1 MTYEKRLRDVYKE
14 EYKFTKKDA
23 SKLFSKDKISN
34 EYLDQLLH
42 NLVKQNKIVRI
53 TNGSYTFKKDLMVS
67 GFAYSPFYY
76 GLQEALSL
84 RNLHEQE
91 TNPVIITTNKI
102 KPGIKTIQGSNVI
115 LRRIASKYFFGF
127 DFIKYY
133 NMEIPVSDYEKT
145 LIDFVYYNEPL
156 SKEVINDLKKKIDK
170 KKLENYFSR
179 YSKST
184 RNKVLSL
191 IK

>member
-1 MTYEKRLRDVYKE
+1 MTYENRLRDVYKE

-42 NLVKQNKIVRI
+42 NLVKQNKIIRI

-91 TNPVIITTNKI
+91 TNPIIITTNKI
-102 KPGIKTIQGSNVI
+102 KPGIKTIQGSNVL
-115 LRRIASKYFFGF
+115 LRRIDCKYFFGF

-133 NMEIPVSDYEKT
+133 DMEIPVSDYEKT

-170 KKLENYFSR
+170 KKLEKYLSR
-179 YSKST
+179 YPEKI
-184 RNKVLSL
+184 RYKIDLL
-191 IK
+191 LK

>member
-1 MTYEKRLRDVYKE
+1 MTYENRLRDVYKE

-42 NLVKQNKIVRI
+42 NLVKQNKIIRI

-91 TNPVIITTNKI
+91 TNPIIITTNKI
-102 KPGIKTIQGSNVI
+102 KPGIKTIQGSNVL
-115 LRRIASKYFFGF
+115 LRRIDCKYFFGF

-133 NMEIPVSDYEKT
+133 DMEIPVSDYEKT

-156 SKEVINDLKKKIDK
+156 SKEVINELKKKIDK
-170 KKLENYFSR
+170 TKLQNYLLR
-179 YSKST
+179 YSKKI

>member
-1 MTYEKRLRDVYKE
+1 MTYENRLRDVYKE

-42 NLVKQNKIVRI
+42 NLVKQNKIIRI
-53 TNGSYTFKKDLMVS
+53 TNGSYTFNKDLMVS

-84 RNLHEQE
+84 RNLWKQE
-91 TNPVIITTNKI
+91 TNPIIITTNKI
-102 KPGIKTIQGSNVI
+102 KPGIKTIQGSNI
-115 LRRIASKYFFGF
+115 LLRRIDCKYFFGF

-133 NMEIPVSDYEKT
+133 DMEIPVSDYEKT

-170 KKLENYFSR
+170 KKLEKYLSI

>member
-1 MTYEKRLRDVYKE
+1 MTYENRLRDVYKE

-42 NLVKQNKIVRI
+42 NLVKQNKIIRI

-91 TNPVIITTNKI
+91 TNPIIITTNKI
-102 KPGIKTIQGSNVI
+102 KPGIKTIQGSNVL
-115 LRRIASKYFFGF
+115 LRRIDCKYFFGF

-133 NMEIPVSDYEKT
+133 DMEIPVSDYEKT

-156 SKEVINDLKKKIDK
+156 SKEVINELKKKIDK
-170 KKLENYFSR
+170 TKLQNYLLR
-179 YSKST
+179 YSKKI
-184 RNKVLSL
+184 RAKANLLLK
-191 IK
+191 

>member
-1 MTYEKRLRDVYKE
+1 MTYENRLRDVYKE

-42 NLVKQNKIVRI
+42 NLVKQNKIIRI

-91 TNPVIITTNKI
+91 TNPIIITTNKI
-102 KPGIKTIQGSNVI
+102 KPGIKTIQGSNVL
-115 LRRIASKYFFGF
+115 LRRIDCKYFFGF

-133 NMEIPVSDYEKT
+133 DMEIPVSDYEKT

-156 SKEVINDLKKKIDK
+156 SKEVINELKKKIDK
-170 KKLENYFSR
+170 KKLEKYLSR
-179 YSKST
+179 YPEKI
-184 RNKVLSL
+184 RYKIDLL
-191 IK
+191 LK

>member
-1 MTYEKRLRDVYKE
+1 MTYENRLRDVYKE

-156 SKEVINDLKKKIDK
+156 SKEVINGLKKKIDK
-170 KKLENYFSR
+170 KKLEKYLSI

>member
-1 MTYEKRLRDVYKE
+1 MTYENRLRDVYKE

-42 NLVKQNKIVRI
+42 NLVKQNKIIRI

-91 TNPVIITTNKI
+91 TNPIIITTNKI
-102 KPGIKTIQGSNVI
+102 KPGIKTIQGSNVL
-115 LRRIASKYFFGF
+115 LRRIDCKYFFGF

-133 NMEIPVSDYEKT
+133 DMEIPVSDYEKT

-156 SKEVINDLKKKIDK
+156 SKEVINELKKKIDK
-170 KKLENYFSR
+170 KKLEKYLFR

>member
-1 MTYEKRLRDVYKE
+1 MTYENRLRDVYKE

-42 NLVKQNKIVRI
+42 NLVKQNKIIRI
-53 TNGSYTFKKDLMVS
+53 TNGSYTFNKDLMVS

-84 RNLHEQE
+84 RNLCEQE
-91 TNPVIITTNKI
+91 TNPIIITTNKI
-102 KPGIKTIQGSNVI
+102 KPGIKTIQGSNVL
-115 LRRIASKYFFGF
+115 LRRIDCKYFFGF

-156 SKEVINDLKKKIDK
+156 SKEVINELKKKIDK
-170 KKLENYFSR
+170 KKLEKYLSR
-179 YSKST
+179 YPEKI
-184 RNKVLSL
+184 RYKIDLL
-191 IK
+191 LK

>member
-156 SKEVINDLKKKIDK
+156 SKEVINGLKKKIDK
-170 KKLENYFSR
+170 KKLEKYLSR
-179 YSKST
+179 YPEKI
-184 RNKVLSL
+184 RYKIDLL
-191 IK
+191 LK

>member
-1 MTYEKRLRDVYKE
+1 MTYENRLRDVYKE

-42 NLVKQNKIVRI
+42 NLVKQNKIIRI
-53 TNGSYTFKKDLMVS
+53 TNGSYTFNKDLMVS

-84 RNLHEQE
+84 RNLWEQE
-91 TNPVIITTNKI
+91 TNPIIITTNKI
-102 KPGIKTIQGSNVI
+102 KPGIKTIQGSNI
-115 LRRIASKYFFGF
+115 LLRRIDCKYFFGF

-133 NMEIPVSDYEKT
+133 DMEIPVSDYEKT

-170 KKLENYFSR
+170 KKLEKYLSI

>member
-1 MTYEKRLRDVYKE
+1 MTYGNRVKEQYKN

-42 NLVKQNKIVRI
+42 NLVKQNKIIRI

-91 TNPVIITTNKI
+91 TNPIIITKNKI
-102 KPGIKTIQGSNVI
+102 KPGIKTIQGSNVL
-115 LRRIASKYFFGF
+115 LRRIDCKYFFGF

-133 NMEIPVSDYEKT
+133 DMEIPVSDYEKT

-156 SKEVINDLKKKIDK
+156 SKEVINDLKKK
-170 KKLENYFSR
+170 
-179 YSKST
+179 
-184 RNKVLSL
+184 
-191 IK
+191 

>member
-156 SKEVINDLKKKIDK
+156 SKEVINGLKKKIDK

>member
-1 MTYEKRLRDVYKE
+1 MTYENRLRDVYKE

-42 NLVKQNKIVRI
+42 NLVKQKKIIRI
-53 TNGSYTFKKDLMVS
+53 TNGSYTFNKDLMVS

-84 RNLHEQE
+84 RNLWEQE
-91 TNPVIITTNKI
+91 TNPIIITTNKI
-102 KPGIKTIQGSNVI
+102 KPGIKTIQGSNI
-115 LRRIASKYFFGF
+115 LLRRIDCKYFFGF

-133 NMEIPVSDYEKT
+133 DMEIPVSDYEKT

-170 KKLENYFSR
+170 KKLEKYLSI

-184 RNKVLSL
+184 RNKLLFL